1 VRNPDPQCSPL
12 TVQTD
17 AEKTRGRLLRKYVS
31 LLVAV
36 VLVGL
41 LLNGILD
48 IWFQYQSERAALV
61 HVQREQAGAVAA
73 KIEQFI
79 KQIQDQIGWTTQL
92 PWVAGAPFE
101 QRRFD
106 ALRLLRQVPAID
118 EITQLDPTGHEQLRV
133 SRLATDVIGSGV
145 DFSKDPKFTEAVA
158 HRFYFGR
165 VYFRRGSEPYMTLSV
180 AGARQAAGVSV
191 AEVNLRFV
199 WDEVSQITVGEHG
212 HALVIDADDRLI
224 ADPDLSLVLRNT
236 DLANLAQVRMARARS
251 IEADTQEPQ
260 EAKDVMGR
268 PVLTAYAPVKPL
280 GWLVFVEVP
289 KEEAYAPLYTSARR
303 SGFVV
308 LGALC
313 LAILAGVLLAR
324 RMVGP
329 IYALQSGAARIGSG
343 ELGYRIAIKTGD
355 ELEGLASQFN
365 DMAGRLQKSYAEL
378 ESKVEALRRVEAYFS
393 AGQSIIRTGS
403 WAWNVETG
411 EVYWS
416 QEVFRI
422 LGFDPNSFKPVM
434 GASAAL
440 LPDDE
445 RKMFDQRL
453 NAAIRQRID
462 FVYEYRIVLPDG
474 SKKYV
479 QSVARPSI
487 NAAGALEYV
496 GVLMDVTDQR
506 RSEDAL
512 RNAQN
517 DLARV
522 ARLTTMGELAA
533 SIAHEVNQPL
543 MAIVTNAETCLA
555 WLADA
560 KPNLGE
566 ARHAAERIVRNGHRA
581 GDIIRTIR
589 ALARKSSPEMMA
601 LDLNE
606 VIQEVLTLMAGELRR
621 HEVLLE
627 TRLAAGLLP
636 VVGDRVQLQQVILN
650 LVINGI
656 EAMGASKEPPRIL
669 RVRSLTTPPD
679 SALVDVEDTGTGID
693 PANMNRMFD
702 AFFTTKPNG
711 IGLGL
716 SICRSIVEAH
726 GGRLWASAN
735 VPRGSVFHFTVP
747 ASANRKMS
755 NERAQ

>member
-1 VRNPDPQCSPL
+1 VRQPDPQCSPF
-12 TVQTD
+12 TVQPD
-17 AEKTRGRLLRKYVS
+17 ATRGRLLRKFVG

-36 VLVGL
+36 VLAAL
-41 LLNGILD
+41 SLNGVLD
-48 IWFQYQSERAALV
+48 IWFQYQSERSALV
-61 HVQREQAGAVAA
+61 HLQREQARAAAA

-79 KQIQDQIGWTTQL
+79 SQIQDQIGWTTQL
-92 PWVAGAPFE
+92 PWAAGAPFE

-106 ALRLLRQVPAID
+106 ALRLLRQVPAIS
-118 EITQLDPTGHEQLRV
+118 EITQLDSTGREQLRV
-133 SRLATDVIGSGV
+133 SRLATDVIGSGA
-145 DFSKDPKFTEAVA
+145 DYSKDPKFTEALA
-158 HRFYFGR
+158 HRFYFGP

-180 AGARQAAGVSV
+180 AGARQAAGVSA
-191 AEVNLRFV
+191 AEVNLRFI
-199 WDEVSQITVGEHG
+199 WDAVSQITVGEHG

-224 ADPDLSLVLRNT
+224 AYPDLSLVLRNT
-236 DLANLAQVRMARARS
+236 DLSHLAQVRTARTRS
-251 IEADTQEPQ
+251 TSPDAQEPQ
-260 EAKDVMGR
+260 EAKDIMGH
-268 PVLTAYAPVKPL
+268 PVLTAYAPVEPL
-280 GWLVFVEVP
+280 GWLVFVELP
-289 KEEAYAPLYTSARR
+289 TEEAYAPLYASVRR
-303 SGFVV
+303 SGFVL

-343 ELGYRIAIKTGD
+343 ELSYRIAMKTGD

-378 ESKVEALRRVEAYFS
+378 ESKVEALRRVEAYLS
-393 AGQSIIRTGS
+393 AGQDIIRTGS

-422 LGFDPNSFKPVM
+422 LGFDPESFKPAM

-445 RKMFDQRL
+445 RKMFHQRL
-453 NAAIRQRID
+453 DAAVSQRSE
-462 FVYEYRIVLPDG
+462 FVYEYRIVLPDR

-496 GVLMDVTDQR
+496 GVLVDVTAQR
-506 RSEDAL
+506 RGEDAL
-512 RNAQN
+512 RVAQA

-555 WLADA
+555 WLADVE
-560 KPNLGE
+560 PNLEE
-566 ARHAAERIVRNGHRA
+566 ARQAAERIVRNGHRA

-589 ALARKSSPEMMA
+589 ALARKSSPEMGQ

-606 VIQEVLTLMAGELRR
+606 VIQEVLALMAGELRQ

-627 TRLAAGLLP
+627 IRLSAGVSP

-650 LVINGI
+650 LVMNGI
-656 EAMGASKEPPRIL
+656 EAMGASTEQPRIL
-669 RVRSLTTPPD
+669 RVSSLTTPPN
-679 SALVDVEDTGTGID
+679 SALVDVEDTGGGID
-693 PANMNRMFD
+693 PINTNRMFD

-711 IGLGL
+711 IGMGL
-716 SICRSIVEAH
+716 PICRSIIEAH
-726 GGRLWASAN
+726 GGRLWATAN
-735 VPRGSVFHFTVP
+735 VPRGSIFHFTVP
-747 ASANRKMS
+747 ASSDRKIS
-755 NERAQ
+755 DEHAQ